1 MANPPQSQ
9 SQAQSPEIKKGIE
22 TPDVAKEND
31 PTVTITGLD
40 KNHEYYLTQG
50 DKTVASAKKTLDN
63 YSNIK

>member
-9 SQAQSPEIKKGIE
+9 SQAQSPEMKKGLE
-22 TPDVAKEND
+22 TQDVEKAND
-31 PTVTITGLD
+31 LAVTITGLD